1 MAVQRSGWWNGI
13 CLCVTRQHS
22 LQRCGTLRHSRHLI
36 SALPLHTQH
45 LGVNGLPCISNKTCK
60 YLVQTQAIAPGH
72 SASVIRSFYE
82 NDLWCI
88 HLAFLLF
95 PVLWCYQDGHL
106 LLLQYIEEP
115 VSHLSEGLMVWT
127 VLPTAYLLD
136 LSLPFLNG
144 MTSQPFLLLEWELG
158 QYVRWS
164 GHQILSVNAVWLPLQ
179 CLLQLQQQTQQHV
192 VAPSNATRRMNTV
205 EHEWTEQ
212 SVFVMMLVIFLIL
225 FKYSQW

>member
-1 MAVQRSGWWNGI
+1 MVYPAYPI
-13 CLCVTRQHS
+13 
-22 LQRCGTLRHSRHLI
+22 RHASIWFR
-36 SALPLHTQH
+36 
-45 LGVNGLPCISNKTCK
+45 
-60 YLVQTQAIAPGH
+60 TQAIAPGH

-82 NDLWCI
+82 NDVWCI